1 MIILVR
7 LIAIS
12 LKDKRGIQFLK
23 WVRMS
28 VPFDISKGWN
38 TQGDK
43 SQQQIAATHH
53 LQQLMSSSEQGSSD
67 ENFVLATN
75 QKYNCRN
82 VLMWLI
88 TWLHIQSDLLQRFV
102 ALCVLTLTLYSI
114 STNFQLDLR
123 NKLIRAPQWSLF
135 TFIGL
140 ASKFHLQWKA
150 DMELFMVV
158 SENASR

>member
-38 TQGDK
+38 TLGDK
-43 SQQQIAATHH
+43 SQEQIAATRDW
-53 LQQLMSSSEQGSSD
+53 QQQMSSSEQGSSD

-82 VLMWLI
+82 ELMWLI
-88 TWLHIQSDLLQRFV
+88 TWLHIQRDLLQRFV
-102 ALCVLTLTLYSI
+102 ALCVLTLTLYLHKLS
-114 STNFQLDLR
+114 QLDLR

-158 SENASR
+158 SENSSR